1 MSSLGVSQSAR
12 SVVRGG
18 DGERMPTADERKLRT
33 GRKDMELILM
43 EDVPAVGKMGDL
55 VKVSDGYARN
65 YLLPRKKAVMAT
77 ATDPEGPGTSTQRLV
92 QRKQERSEQDA
103 QALVQRL
110 AEISCTVA
118 KPAGEG
124 GKLFGAVT
132 SADIEQALRAQGV
145 AVDRRKIVLDE
156 PINIWVPIPFL

>member
-1 MSSLGVSQSAR
+1 
-12 SVVRGG
+12 
-18 DGERMPTADERKLRT
+18 
-33 GRKDMELILM
+33 MELILM
-43 EDVPAVGKMGDL
+43 EDVPAVGKAGDL

-77 ATDPEGPGTSTQRLV
+77 ATTQKALEHERRLV
-92 QRKQERSEQDA
+92 QRKQERLQEDA

-110 AEISCTVA
+110 AEISCTVV

-132 SADIEQALRAQGV
+132 SADIEQSLRAQGV
-145 AVDRRKIVLDE
+145 VVDRRKIVIEE
-156 PINIWVPIPFL
+156 PIKHVGAYTVSLKLHSTVVAPLSIVVEKEE